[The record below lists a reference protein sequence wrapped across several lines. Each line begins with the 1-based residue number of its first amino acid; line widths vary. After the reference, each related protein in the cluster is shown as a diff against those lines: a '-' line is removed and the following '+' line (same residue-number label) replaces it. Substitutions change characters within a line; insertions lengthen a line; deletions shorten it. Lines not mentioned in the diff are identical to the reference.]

1 MADRGSLVDLD
12 LTSDDP
18 REFIGELARLKI
30 TLLDREI
37 VREIAESGTGSR
49 EVQQLLT
56 ARRAFQ
62 DMLARLGLSLTGAT
76 AATATAPPAAAKP
89 AAAPPAAAPAA
100 PAPGGTLAA
109 RLRQEKAKATGTPLP
124 APAAEKAPAPAA
136 EKTAASAAAPVPAP
150 VRTVQKLSLAER
162 LQREEIR
169 SIDAEAAHRPQ
180 RTVISDDDDGTPALP
195 PAPAESAPAPQ
206 PSLALPKRAQSTLCV
221 EAVASIEKKA
231 REEGFLDTKEMLWL
245 KRGRLRE
252 QLQRLEETG
261 ADPRQLT
268 LLKNELEKINF
279 LLDGGLEQVKAQG
292 VSAKA
297 EKQAAV
303 RQQLVKKQ
311 EALRTE
317 LSGLFDEIQG
327 GSEA

>member
-1 MADRGSLVDLD
+1 MTDRGSLVDLD

-18 REFIGELARLKI
+18 REFVGELARLKI

-37 VREIAESGTGSR
+37 VREISESGTGSR

-76 AATATAPPAAAKP
+76 AATAPAPPAAKT
-89 AAAPPAAAPAA
+89 AAAPAAAAPAA
-100 PAPGGTLAA
+100 PAPGGNLAA
-109 RLRQEKAKATGTPLP
+109 RLRQEKAKATGMPS
-124 APAAEKAPAPAA
+124 PAPAA
-136 EKTAASAAAPVPAP
+136 EKTPAPAAEQRPAPAAAPAPARP
-150 VRTVQKLSLAER
+150 VQKLSLTER

-169 SIDAEAAHRPQ
+169 TIDAEAARRPQ

-195 PAPAESAPAPQ
+195 PAPAESAPAPL
-206 PSLALPKRAQSTLCV
+206 PSLALPKREKSTLCV

-252 QLQRLEETG
+252 QIQRLEETG

-303 RQQLVKKQ
+303 RQQLAKKQ

-317 LSGLFDEIQG
+317 LSGLLDEIQG
-327 GSEA
+327 GSEP